1 MKTFRIADNIVFE
14 NDNFIAINKPAGI
27 SSLHERLGDAVSII
41 ELVKNV
47 NPDYQLCH
55 RIDKETSGVLLI
67 SKHNQ
72 AYVHASVC
80 FEKRKVKKVYHAV
93 SDGVHTF
100 ENHEVN
106 LPLITT
112 RSGRSAVNHQK
123 GKPSKT
129 ILNTIQQFKHFTL
142 VACEP
147 ITGRQHQIRLHLA
160 TQHASI
166 VADTIYGGK
175 MPYLSRL
182 KRNFTTNKTDEE
194 KPMIQRFV
202 LHAYSLEIPDIDG
215 ELLKIVAPYANDMD
229 VFVKLLY
236 KYDKANY

>member
-1 MKTFRIADNIVFE
+1 M
-14 NDNFIAINKPAGI
+14 
-27 SSLHERLGDAVSII
+27 
-41 ELVKNV
+41 
-47 NPDYQLCH
+47 
-55 RIDKETSGVLLI
+55 SG
-67 SKHNQ
+67 
-72 AYVHASVC
+72 
-80 FEKRKVKKVYHAV
+80 
-93 SDGVHTF
+93 
-100 ENHEVN
+100 
-106 LPLITT
+106 
-112 RSGRSAVNHQK
+112 K

-202 LHAYSLEIPDIDG
+202 LHAYSLEIPDING

-229 VFVKLLY
+229 VFVKLLLLCCMSP
-236 KYDKANY
+236 KVIRIPELPFKSLD